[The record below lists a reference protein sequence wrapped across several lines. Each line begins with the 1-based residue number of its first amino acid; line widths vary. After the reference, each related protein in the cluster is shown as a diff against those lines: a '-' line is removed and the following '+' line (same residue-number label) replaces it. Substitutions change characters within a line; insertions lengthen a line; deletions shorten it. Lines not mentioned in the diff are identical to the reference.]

1 MVNIQRI
8 SLLTSGKTAVEEDF
22 EEESLLA
29 TRSLSSSAEGEPCSL
44 SYGKR
49 SLVFM
54 AMALMLG
61 WAFPVCLPTRA
72 HEATCRI
79 DCSCPPEVELSLGIK
94 SQDVWGLQ
102 EFLQSKGYF
111 SQEPSGIYDQK
122 TARAVELFQSKGG
135 LPVTGKVDK
144 GTWRLIGRMN
154 PEEPVTT
161 ALPPGELLV
170 IVDTKDLT
178 LTILVDRQPFKVYP
192 VAIGKRETPSPV
204 GNWSVVSKGSWSG
217 AFGTRWLG
225 LSVPFGTY
233 GIHGTNKPW
242 SIGRME
248 SHGCIRMFNR
258 DIEEVYRW
266 VKKGDQVIIIGDPF
280 MGRRRLVKGEKGA
293 DVWFLQKRLRQLE
306 YYQYKPDGVFG
317 YGTEAALK
325 NFQKDHRLPVT
336 GQVGWR
342 EYNALRLLSEE

>member
-1 MVNIQRI
+1 MVNFQRI
-8 SLLTSGKTAVEEDF
+8 SPKTSGKTAEEEEF

-29 TRSLSSSAEGEPCSL
+29 TGPLLSSAEGEPFSVN
-44 SYGKR
+44 YGKR
-49 SLVFM
+49 SLIFAVIVHMLVWVFP
-54 AMALMLG
+54 A
-61 WAFPVCLPTRA
+61 CLQTRA
-72 HEATCRI
+72 HEVTCVM
-79 DCSCPPEVELSLGIK
+79 DCSCLPEAELSLGME
-94 SQDVWGLQ
+94 SEDVLELQ
-102 EFLQSKGYF
+102 KFLRSRGYF
-111 SQEPSGIYDQK
+111 SQELSGIYNQK
-122 TARAVELFQSKGG
+122 TARAVELFQNEGG
-135 LPVTGKVDK
+135 LPVTGKVDES
-144 GTWRLIGRMN
+144 TWRLIGRMN

-161 ALPPGELLV
+161 APPPGELVV

-178 LTILVDRQPFKVYP
+178 LTILVDKQPFKVFP
-192 VAIGKRETPSPV
+192 VAIGKRETPTPV
-204 GNWSVVSKGSWSG
+204 GSWDVVSKGSWSG
-217 AFGTRWLG
+217 GFGTRWLG

-266 VKKGDQVIIIGDPF
+266 VKRGDKVRIIGDPF

-317 YGTEAALK
+317 YGTEVALK
-325 NFQKDHRLPVT
+325 NFQKDHQLPVT

-342 EYNALRLLSEE
+342 EYNALRLLTEE